1 VNLGEAGLWAVAAT
15 PWPSSD
21 FATLAVCSTL
31 LFDARIPGLISG
43 FAAGLGQFRRAA
55 CRYAETDPQKY
66 MDGTDL
72 SPIHCPH
79 GNIAQMDR
87 RLRETEALY
96 RQLVEHQP
104 NLICRFLPDST
115 LTFVNRAYAEF
126 FGTNPETLVG
136 KRFSEFLAPEEWA
149 TVESQRASCSPDTPS
164 RQYCHSTRAADGR
177 KCWHEWTDTAIYD
190 EKGRLLGFQSVRAA
204 PWAPWWCF
212 AMSARPV
219 GWSGRWPTMPST
231 TH

>member
-1 VNLGEAGLWAVAAT
+1 
-15 PWPSSD
+15 
-21 FATLAVCSTL
+21 
-31 LFDARIPGLISG
+31 
-43 FAAGLGQFRRAA
+43 
-55 CRYAETDPQKY
+55 